1 MPIRLAESRDIP
13 SITQVY
19 TQVWRSSYYD
29 LLPDSFLNSIEP
41 LGAEKIFRESF
52 ESEGSSYFV
61 LLAESPEGEI
71 LGYLDGG
78 RDRVAPQENLAEVYG
93 MYLWESH
100 QGKGWGKELLKEAFQ
115 RFRALG
121 FSQARAWVLRA
132 GKARGFYEKA
142 GGRLESLTKRLT
154 LGEDSITLVSY
165 RWNL

>member
-1 MPIRLAESRDIP
+1 MPIRLAEPKNIP
-13 SITQVY
+13 AITRVS

-29 LLPDSFLNSIEP
+29 LLPDSFLNAIEP

-52 ESEGSSYFV
+52 SSEGSSYFV
-61 LLAESPEGEI
+61 LLAEDAKGEA

-78 RDRVAPQENLAEVYG
+78 RDRIDSKENLGEVYG
-93 MYLWESH
+93 MYLYEAH
-100 QGKGWGKELLKEAFQ
+100 QGKGWGKELLQEAFR

-121 FSQARAWVLRA
+121 FGQARAWVLRE

-165 RWNL
+165 KWNL